1 MSRVEGQ
8 WKRSRQAS
16 GTLPPEG
23 CGGCALS
30 LAKKEKLVVRSQALR
45 LFLKSVLGGLEPESR
60 WGTISIRSR
69 VSYCGSASRDNG
81 TSIIRYKYP

>member
-1 MSRVEGQ
+1 VGHS
-8 WKRSRQAS
+8 
-16 GTLPPEG
+16 PEG

-60 WGTISIRSR
+60 WGTISIRSEH
-69 VSYCGSASRDNG
+69 GGASMV
-81 TSIIRYKYP
+81 PAP